1 MKKRKKSSEP
11 VILKH
16 ELNRPTYVDKSKPK
30 GVFLANF
37 IVSCFFSIFTL
48 FSAPLIKYSNKE
60 KNELKWTGVVCGIV
74 FPFTLGLILIYVI
87 KKYNQLKKKENPQIV
102 IGIRSSSFQLYLLQG
117 FEADFQACNIPCL
130 CDEHN

>member
-1 MKKRKKSSEP
+1 MLMRGNHEKRKKSSEP

-16 ELNRPTYVDKSKPK
+16 EFNRTTYVDKSKPK

-37 IVSCFFSIFTL
+37 MLAAFLAFSR

-60 KNELKWTGVVCGIV
+60 KNELKWTGVFCGIV

-102 IGIRSSSFQLYLLQG
+102 IGIRSSSF
-117 FEADFQACNIPCL
+117 
-130 CDEHN
+130 

>member
-16 ELNRPTYVDKSKPK
+16 EFNRTTYVDKSKPK

-60 KNELKWTGVVCGIV
+60 KNELKWTGVFCGIV

-102 IGIRSSSFQLYLLQG
+102 IGIRSSSF
-117 FEADFQACNIPCL
+117 
-130 CDEHN
+130 